1 MKYQNPEKKIKNQ
14 NIKQNIKRT
23 RSRTKNIKQNIKR
36 TLMKIKNQKYFKNRI
51 LEELKQEGQELK
63 IFKDQKPK
71 ILNENIRRTRTR

>member
-1 MKYQNPEKKIKNQ
+1 
-14 NIKQNIKRT
+14 
-23 RSRTKNIKQNIKR
+23 
-36 TLMKIKNQKYFKNRI
+36 MKIKNQKYFKNRI